1 MARWIRWHRRI
12 AYAVTVFLIIWI
24 LSGWIHP
31 ILSRMGPTL
40 KPVTQWL
47 EHPDPIHQAR
57 LALISKEIALSPASV
72 TQLNQFND
80 EYQAFQKVLPVW
92 RVVFEDE
99 KRTRV
104 MIDANTGKV
113 MSGTDEE
120 KLQLT
125 RIFKF
130 LHTWDVNAFTA
141 TTDKASNPSTQN
153 NQNVTNF
160 LIAGKTVMAAGLT
173 ILASLGVLLL
183 ILRRKLHLPPGN
195 NTKRIWHRRLGAIL
209 AIPLLCFAIS
219 GLLHL
224 HRQTLPDNI
233 KPVEKWTF
241 NVLHKW
247 RFADG
252 LGRDVR
258 DILQFSTTA
267 AFLALMFF
275 AYRSKNKEHSRQ
287 K

>member
-1 MARWIRWHRRI
+1 
-12 AYAVTVFLIIWI
+12 
-24 LSGWIHP
+24 
-31 ILSRMGPTL
+31 MGPAL

-57 LALISKEIALSPASV
+57 LALISPGIAQLPASV

-99 KRTRV
+99 KHTRV
-104 MIDANTGKV
+104 MIDVNTGKV
-113 MSGTDEE
+113 MSGTDES

-141 TTDKASNPSTQN
+141 VTNKASNSSAQSKPLVQ
-153 NQNVTNF
+153 NF
-160 LIAGKTVMAAGLT
+160 LIVGKTLMAAGLT
-173 ILASLGVLLL
+173 ILATVGVYLL
-183 ILRRKLHLPPGN
+183 ILRRKQGLPQGN
-195 NTKRIWHRRLGAIL
+195 NTNRIWHRRLGALL

-224 HRQTLPDNI
+224 HRHSLPEAI

-252 LGRDVR
+252 LGRDAR
-258 DILQFSTTA
+258 DMMQFTTTA
-267 AFLALMFF
+267 GFLALMFF
-275 AYRSKNKEHSRQ
+275 AYRSRKKERSS
-287 K
+287 KK